1 MPMGPSFLN
10 DETAPFIFDA
20 STIINL
26 NGTGCAAAILGAIPN
41 RLIVMDAVVDELG
54 IDNRS
59 SRDDEKLLASL
70 IAGGLVSKIAMGALK
85 GDHFEHLVLGN
96 TADTLDDGEA
106 ATIACA
112 IEMRAVAVI
121 DERKAKRICRARYPR
136 LVVASTVNILALD
149 SVAKALGDERLPE
162 AVYGA
167 LSAARMRVLPEHIDW
182 VVNLIGAERAVLCT
196 SLPGHVRDAARRKT
210 DKT

>member
-1 MPMGPSFLN
+1 MGLSFLY

-41 RLIVMDAVVDELG
+41 RIIVMDAVVDELG
-54 IDNRS
+54 MDNRN
-59 SRDDEKLLASL
+59 SRDDAKLLASL
-70 IAGGLVSKIAMGALK
+70 IAGGLVSEIAIATLT
-85 GDHFEHLVLGN
+85 GDHFEQLVLGN

-112 IEMRAVAVI
+112 VEMRAVAVI
-121 DERKAKRICRARYPR
+121 DERKAKRICRARYPD
-136 LVVASTVNILALD
+136 LVVASTVDILALD
-149 SVAKALGDERLPE
+149 CVANGLGDEQL
-162 AVYGA
+162 AQATYSA

-196 SLPGHVRDAARRKT
+196 SLPGHVRAAAQRKI
-210 DKT
+210 DKI